1 MRGSSAATRE
11 AGTVAFR
18 PPETRT
24 MPLFPRPLRRLTE
37 AAALVA
43 GLVVA
48 PAARAADPA
57 APVAPPYIDWS
68 GPYLGL
74 EGSAGASFGTF
85 GFGPTRVGDRPV
97 PAFRTGDAT
106 GRSDR
111 GRDATT
117 AVGGAFAGYNW
128 QTGPWLAGVEVDA
141 FGSNLKR
148 PVASTVAGFG
158 TEGIDPAFSLV
169 RVKADAFGAVRG
181 RLGVAFERT
190 LVYATFGL
198 AGAEARFLAVY
209 PDAATGAAATARQTR
224 GYLGFTLGAGVQ
236 FAVNEAVSLG
246 IDYRYNDLGGS
257 GRFGLGAVPG
267 SGPVTTRASFI
278 ANEVMARLVWHPGGV
293 RLPVEAEADAPAGA
307 LAERFSLHG
316 QTTFFNQAVSGFRAP
331 YRGPN
336 SLVPNQAQATTTATL
351 FLGLKL
357 TDSTELYYNPEFSQ
371 GFGLSRTLGVAG
383 FVNGEA
389 QKAGAPF
396 PKLRSARYFVKQ
408 TFGLGGETETLPDGP
423 NQVATTYDVERI
435 TLIAGKFAMGDFF
448 DGNRYAH
455 DPRVDF
461 ANWGLWSSAA
471 WDFPANLPGYTQGIV
486 VEYNRPEFAV
496 RAAYTQVPKE
506 PSSDVLD
513 PRVFERGGLVVEL
526 EERHVLPFLDQPG
539 KLRLGAFTNVGNSAN
554 YRAVVGLTQ
563 AGVFDDINDA
573 AGATRRPRRKSGFY
587 LNLEQAVTAD
597 LGVFARASAAD
608 GRNENLSFTDID
620 RSFSG
625 GLSLKGTAWGRADDT
640 VGLGTSMNG
649 LSPSHRAF
657 FANGGL
663 GLLIGDGRLTYAP
676 ERAVEAYYALSLGKA
691 LVLTADYQFVA
702 NPAYNRDR
710 GPAHFFGT
718 RLHADF

>member
-1 MRGSSAATRE
+1 MSLFLRSYR
-11 AGTVAFR
+11 R
-18 PPETRT
+18 LPET
-24 MPLFPRPLRRLTE
+24 
-37 AAALVA
+37 AALFA
-43 GLVVA
+43 GLGLGVVQA
-48 PAARAADPA
+48 PWARAADPA
-57 APVAPPYIDWS
+57 ARIAPAPTVIDWS
-68 GPYLGL
+68 GGYLGL

-85 GFGPTRVGDRPV
+85 GFGPTTVGGRPV

-111 GRDATT
+111 GREATT

-128 QTGPWLAGVEVDA
+128 QTGPWLAGVEADV

-148 PVASTVAGFG
+148 PVASTVPGFG
-158 TEGIDPAFSLV
+158 TETVDPAFSLV

-198 AGAEARFLAVY
+198 AGAEARFLAAY
-209 PDAATGAAATARQTR
+209 PDAATGAVDTAHRSRT
-224 GYLGFTLGAGVQ
+224 YLGFTLGAGVQ
-236 FAVNEAVSLG
+236 FAVNEQISLG
-246 IDYRYNDLGGS
+246 IDYRYNDLGTS
-257 GRFGLGAVPG
+257 GRFDLGTVPG
-267 SGPVTTRASFI
+267 AAGGPVSTRASFI
-278 ANEVMARLVWHPGGV
+278 ANEVMARLIWHPGGL
-293 RLPVEAEADAPAGA
+293 RLPADADDAAPDGA

-316 QTTFFNQAVSGFRAP
+316 QTTFFNQAVAGFRAP
-331 YRGPN
+331 YSGAN
-336 SLVPNQAQATTTATL
+336 SLVPHQAQATTTATL

-396 PKLRSARYFVKQ
+396 PKLRSARYYVKQ
-408 TFGLGGETETLPDGP
+408 TFGLGGETETLADGP

-435 TLIAGKFAMGDFF
+435 TVIAGKFAMGDFF
-448 DGNRYAH
+448 DGNKYAH

-461 ANWGLWSSAA
+461 ANWGLWASAA

-513 PRVFERGGLVVEL
+513 PRVFERGGFTVEF
-526 EERHVLPFLDQPG
+526 EERHVLPILDQPG
-539 KLRLGAFTNVGNSAN
+539 KLRLGAFSNVGNSAN
-554 YRAVVGLTQ
+554 YRDVVGLTQ

-573 AGATRRPRRKSGFY
+573 VAASRRPRRKSGVY
-587 LNLEQAVTAD
+587 VNLEQAVTAD

-625 GLSLKGTAWGRADDT
+625 GVSLKGTTWGRAADT
-640 VGLGTSMNG
+640 VGLGTSMNQ

-663 GLLIGDGRLTYAP
+663 GLLIGDGRLSYAP